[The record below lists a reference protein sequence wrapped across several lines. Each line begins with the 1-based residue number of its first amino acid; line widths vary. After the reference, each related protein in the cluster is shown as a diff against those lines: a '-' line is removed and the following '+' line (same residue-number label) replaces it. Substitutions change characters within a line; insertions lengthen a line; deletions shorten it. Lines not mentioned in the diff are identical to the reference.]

1 MSVKYPRTYHL
12 PWSLGRTSDDKILTL
27 ADLEAMFEGEEIVL
41 SEKLD
46 GENTTIHSDGRCH
59 ARSLD
64 SVAHIS
70 RTWVRALAAQ
80 VALDL
85 PKGWRVC
92 GENLFA
98 RHSIGYDR
106 LPSYFIVIG
115 IYDADNN
122 CLSWADTV
130 EWCELLDM
138 TPVPTLYWGVWER
151 GLIKKF
157 NAKSPSF
164 YGPEREGYVVR
175 VADSFG
181 YSDFARH
188 TAKFVRPNHVDESDT
203 HWMFQD
209 IVRNELA

>member
-1 MSVKYPRTYHL
+1 
-12 PWSLGRTSDDKILTL
+12 
-27 ADLEAMFEGEEIVL
+27 MFAGQVVVV

-64 SVAHIS
+64 SAAHIS

-98 RHSIGYDR
+98 QHSLAYNR
-106 LPSYFIVIG
+106 LPSYFVVFG
-115 IYDADNN
+115 IYDANN
-122 CLSWADTV
+122 VCLSWADTV
-130 EWCELLDM
+130 EWCELFDLTPAPVLYLGSWDEDAIRTLDA
-138 TPVPTLYWGVWER
+138 G
-151 GLIKKF
+151 G
-157 NAKSPSF
+157 SSF

-181 YSDFARH
+181 HGEFAQH
-188 TAKFVRPNHVDESDT
+188 TAKFVRESHVQTED

-209 IVRNELA
+209 IIRNKLA